1 MPKFIRVTDLDLAG
15 KRVFIRAD
23 MNVPVKDGKVTSDAR
38 ITASMRTIEHCLK
51 AGAKVM
57 VTSHLGRPTEGEF
70 KEEDSLKPVVDVI
83 AQKLGKNVRL
93 IREWTDGGFNVADG
107 ELVVLENCRVNKGE
121 KKSVDETAKKY
132 AALCDV
138 FVMDAFGTAH
148 RAEASTH
155 GIAKFAPVAA
165 AGILLTEELD
175 ALDKALAN
183 PARPMVAIVGG
194 SKVSTKLT
202 VLEAL
207 AEKCEQLV
215 VGGGIAN
222 TFLAAVGK
230 NVGKSLCEH
239 DLIPTAQA
247 LIEKM
252 TARGATIPIAVD
264 VVCGKKFDANEPAVL
279 KDAGDVADDDMI
291 FDIGPKSAQELADI
305 IMKAGTVVWNGPVGV
320 FEFDQ
325 FGEGTKTIAMAIAN
339 TSAFTL
345 AGGGDTI
352 AAIQKYDIYDKVS
365 YISTAGGAFL
375 EYLEGK
381 TLPAVAILEERAKG

>member
-1 MPKFIRVTDLDLAG
+1 MNFKRMTDLDLAG

-23 MNVPVKDGKVTSDAR
+23 LNVPVKDGKVTSDAR
-38 ITASMRTIEHCLK
+38 ITASMPTVEFALK

-57 VTSHLGRPTEGEF
+57 VTSHLGRPTEGQF
-70 KEEDSLKPVVDVI
+70 SEEDSLQPVADVM
-83 AQKLGKNVRL
+83 AAKLGQPVRV
-93 IREWTDGGFNVADG
+93 IRDWVNGGFEVANG
-107 ELVVLENCRVNKGE
+107 EVVLLENCRVNKGE
-121 KKSVDETAKKY
+121 KKNVEETAKKY
-132 AALCDV
+132 AALCDI

-155 GIAKFAPVAA
+155 GVAKFAPVAC
-165 AGILLTEELD
+165 AGILLTEELE
-175 ALDKALAN
+175 ALTKALAH

-202 VLEAL
+202 VLESL
-207 AEKCEQLV
+207 SEKVDQMV

-222 TFLAAVGK
+222 TFLKAVGK
-230 NVGKSLCEH
+230 NVGKSLCED
-239 DLIPTAQA
+239 DLVPTAQA
-247 LIEKM
+247 LMAKM

-264 VVCGKKFDANEPAVL
+264 VVCGKKFDAAEPAVL
-279 KDAGDVADDDMI
+279 KDAGAVSDDDMI

-325 FGEGTKTIAMAIAN
+325 FGAGTKTVAMAIAN
-339 TSAFTL
+339 TKAFTL

-375 EYLEGK
+375 EFLEGK
-381 TLPAVAILEERAKG
+381 VLPAVEILETRANG